1 MGSKDRDKTLSFLT
15 DLQKELSTQE
25 IDSQASPRFWVL
37 MDYKFLPTDSDYADE
52 THYVHADGDCVQ
64 FGKPMDLIEF
74 LEEHEELDELPDY
87 QNMDLDDLFEWIE
100 VNELNEDGC
109 YQIVPVMEVA
119 YIVENTLFLS
129 KQEAKDYIKNNSY
142 NHTSRIH
149 TYAMTAHR
157 APKTGKVIEMLTEA
171 DWTKYKRKK
180 TLISD
185 LIKKIFRWEQGS
197 HEN

>member
-1 MGSKDRDKTLSFLT
+1 MKDPKLSFLK
-15 DLQKELSTQE
+15 DLQKELSSQE

-52 THYVHADGDCVQ
+52 THYVHADGDSVQ
-64 FGKPMDLIEF
+64 FRNPADLIEF
-74 LEEHEELDELPDY
+74 LEENEELDELPNY
-87 QNMDLDDLFEWIE
+87 QDMNLDDLFEWIE
-100 VNELNEDGC
+100 ENELNADG
-109 YQIVPVMEVA
+109 YYRIVPVMEVA

-157 APKTGKVIEMLTEA
+157 APRTGKVIEMLTET
-171 DWTKYKRKK
+171 DWSKYKQESR
-180 TLISD
+180 LASF
-185 LIKKIFRWEQGS
+185 LKKIFRGVR
-197 HEN
+197 NDL